1 MLADRKKQNADL
13 NGELDR
19 QRAALNEKNVDI
31 QRSKHDLSQLQDLNQ
46 SLNNQKRKT
55 EDELACLRD
64 RNREDLEEIDRLTN
78 SNNSKAKESSDLTQ
92 NIRHLEYEIS
102 KSINKI
108 EDFNRIIDAKI
119 SDIKSKEKNIA
130 DAENEIAQLKNQ

>member
-1 MLADRKKQNADL
+1 
-13 NGELDR
+13 
-19 QRAALNEKNVDI
+19 
-31 QRSKHDLSQLQDLNQ
+31 LS
-46 SLNNQKRKT
+46 
-55 EDELACLRD
+55 CLRE

-119 SDIKSKEKNIA
+119 SDIKSKEKSIG
-130 DAENEIAQLKNQ
+130 DAENEIA